1 MYQFLSNQFLLRQRD
16 RQELIILRWID
27 QWRAINKV
35 KKLFSSWKE
44 ETADIVKEKRS
55 EEFCQKFYVRGLL
68 FRSMRHM
75 KLFAQVCG
83 NKMHERRMKE
93 RITLEVKAKVEEMKA
108 QQEFLEALIRELEEK
123 HRIELRKKAILKNQ
137 CDQAYLRGVAAI
149 SNEALKM
156 SHSTLDDFYKG
167 MR

>member
-1 MYQFLSNQFLLRQRD
+1 VYQLLSNQFLLQKRD

-55 EEFCQKFYVRGLL
+55 EEFCQKFYERGLL

-123 HRIELRKKAILKNQ
+123 HRIELRKKAILKN
-137 CDQAYLRGVAAI
+137 
-149 SNEALKM
+149 
-156 SHSTLDDFYKG
+156 
-167 MR
+167 

>member
-1 MYQFLSNQFLLRQRD
+1 M
-16 RQELIILRWID
+16 
-27 QWRAINKV
+27 
-35 KKLFSSWKE
+35 KKLYRFWKE
-44 ETADIVKEKRS
+44 EAGEGAKERRS
-55 EEFCQKFYVRGLL
+55 EAFCEKFYERGLL

-83 NKMHERRMKE
+83 NRQYERSMKE

-108 QQEFLEALIRELEEK
+108 QQEFLEALIKELEEK

-149 SNEALKM
+149 SSEALKM

-167 MR
+167 MRQPRYDGSNVLNQIRNI

>member
-1 MYQFLSNQFLLRQRD
+1 MG
-16 RQELIILRWID
+16 WID
-27 QWRAINKV
+27 QWRNMNKI
-35 KKLFSSWKE
+35 KKLFRSWKSDTE
-44 ETADIVKEKRS
+44 DSVKTQRS
-55 EEFCQKFYVRGLL
+55 EKFCQDFYERGLL

-83 NKMHERRMKE
+83 NKMQERRMKE
-93 RITLEVKAKVEEMKA
+93 RITLEVKAKVEEMQN
-108 QQEFLEALIRELEEK
+108 QQEFLEALIKELEEK

-167 MR
+167 MRQPRYDGANVLS

>member
-1 MYQFLSNQFLLRQRD
+1 MA
-16 RQELIILRWID
+16 WID
-27 QWRAINKV
+27 QWRNTNKA
-35 KKLFSSWKE
+35 KKLFRSWKE
-44 ETADIVKEKRS
+44 DTQEIKKEKRS
-55 EEFCQKFYVRGLL
+55 EEFCQNFYERGLV
-68 FRSMRHM
+68 FRSLRHM

-108 QQEFLEALIRELEEK
+108 QQEFLEALIKELEEK

-149 SNEALKM
+149 STEALKM